1 MVPGN
6 GLMGI
11 LITGLMGNNER
22 MNDSGSKRAC
32 DDYE

>member
-11 LITGLMGNNER
+11 LITGLMGINER
-22 MNDSGSKRAC
+22 TNDSGSKRVC